1 MTGQL
6 RRGQFKHIKLQLPV
20 ACKLMQECLLE
31 IASIKEGEDIP
42 AKLNELKFLAE
53 DTLRKVTKT

>member
-1 MTGQL
+1 MTGEL
-6 RRGQFKHIKLQLPV
+6 HRGKFKHIKLQLPV

-31 IASIKEGEDIP
+31 IASIEEGEDIP

-53 DTLRKVTKT
+53 DTLRKIT

>member
-1 MTGQL
+1 
-6 RRGQFKHIKLQLPV
+6 
-20 ACKLMQECLLE
+20 MQECLLE